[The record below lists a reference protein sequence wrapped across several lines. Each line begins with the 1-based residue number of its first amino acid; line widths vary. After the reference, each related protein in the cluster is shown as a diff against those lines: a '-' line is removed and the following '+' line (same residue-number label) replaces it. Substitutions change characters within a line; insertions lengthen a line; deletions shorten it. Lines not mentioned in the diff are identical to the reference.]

1 MCSPDLAVY
10 GLRNMQPFCGWPMLT
25 RISNNG
31 SVPSISFT
39 SSSIPKSSFWGTDV
53 HSLNK
58 KISHLIR
65 TGRLCEA
72 KTVFDNAE
80 HRNTVTWNSMIS
92 GYVQQRELA
101 KARKLFDELR
111 ERDIVSWNLMI
122 SGYISCHGSRYIE
135 EGRNLFDNM
144 PERDC
149 VSWNT
154 MISGYARIGR
164 MDEALVLFN
173 SMPERSVV
181 SWNAMITGFLHN
193 GNVECA
199 IEFFE
204 RMPERDAASLSA
216 LLSGLIQNGELDKA
230 SKVLTE
236 HGNKD
241 EAREDLVHAYNTLI
255 AGFGQRGRVEEARHL
270 FDQIPFCPDGGKE
283 GNGRFERNVVSWN
296 SMITCYVKARD
307 IASARELFD
316 LMTERDTFSWN
327 IMISGY
333 VHCSNV
339 EEASKLFSKM
349 PNPDTLSWNT
359 MISGSME
366 IGSLKLANDFFGRM
380 PQKNLVSW
388 NSMIA
393 GYEKNEDYKGAVKF
407 FTQMLLEG
415 EKPDRHTLSSVL
427 SVSTGLVDLHLGMQ
441 IHQLVSKT
449 VLPDVPIN
457 NSLITM
463 YSRCGEINQAW
474 TIFDEMKLKNDV
486 ISWNAM
492 IGGYAS
498 HGFSE
503 QALELFK
510 LMKRLKVRPT
520 YITFISVLNV
530 CAHAGLVEEGRKQ
543 FKSMCSEYGIEPQV
557 EHFAAL
563 VDVVCRH
570 GQLEEAMGLINR
582 MPCEPDTAVWGALL
596 GACRVHHNVEL
607 AQVAAEALMRL
618 EPESSAPYVLLY
630 NLYVDMGQWDS
641 AAKLRTMMEKNKIIK
656 QPGYSWVDS
665 SCF

>member
-122 SGYISCHGSRYIE
+122 SGYISCRGSRYIE
-135 EGRNLFDNM
+135 EGRNLFDDM

-193 GNVECA
+193 GNIECA

-463 YSRCGEINQAW
+463 YSRCGEINQAR